1 VLNVRKVVVY
11 ELLSLDGVA
20 EKPDGFFADWD
31 DAMEVNLGAVIA
43 AQDSVIPRPA
53 HRRFRKGRGP
63 GHLHGRVGSPIGGR
77 PQFPG
82 RSTRVRVDR
91 RQ

>member
-31 DAMEVNLGAVIA
+31 DVMGANLGAVIA
-43 AQDSVIPRPA
+43 AQDSVILGRRSYEEWGRSGDWRTGS
-53 HRRFRKGRGP
+53 HRCRNQLLGRKGD
-63 GHLHGRVGSPIGGR
+63 GHFS
-77 PQFPG
+77 F
-82 RSTRVRVDR
+82 T
-91 RQ
+91 